1 MQLLKTFAREAVGLL
16 FSDAQLVASIVV
28 WAAAIAYGL
37 HQSLISLN
45 VAAIL
50 LALGVATLLVFDAV
64 RVARAKAKGRR

>member
-1 MQLLKTFAREAVGLL
+1 MGFLKTLASEAVGLL
-16 FSDAQLVASIVV
+16 FSDARLVASIVV

-37 HQSLISLN
+37 HQSLITLN

-64 RVARAKAKGRR
+64 RVARAKAKGRK

>member
-1 MQLLKTFAREAVGLL
+1 MELLKTLTREAVGLL
-16 FSDAQLVASIVV
+16 VSDARLVASIVV
-28 WAAAIAYGL
+28 WAAALAYGL
-37 HQSLISLN
+37 HASLITLN

>member
-1 MQLLKTFAREAVGLL
+1 MELLKTVAREAVGL
-16 FSDAQLVASIVV
+16 FVSDARLVVSVGI

-37 HQSLISLN
+37 HEALISPN

-64 RVARAKAKGRR
+64 RVARAKAKGGR